1 MKRTMI
7 CVVAAVA
14 ALAATGCKK
23 KQRYSPSCQRS
34 VSLATPWDGY
44 KLPVDGGRVCASD
57 DKRTEVQF
65 LTGDRPGYETKFADA
80 LVAAG
85 FTKDKCTSQSCA
97 FEKGAERAVVQ
108 VIQTQRWI
116 TVIIRK

>member
-1 MKRTMI
+1 MKRTVL
-7 CVVAAVA
+7 CVVAIAS
-14 ALAATGCKK
+14 LAAGCKK
-23 KQRYSPSCQRS
+23 KQRYSPSCQRA
-34 VSLATPWDGY
+34 VSLASPWDGY

-57 DKRTEVQF
+57 DKRSELQF

-85 FTKDKCTSQSCA
+85 FTKDKCTSQSCT